1 MSSEW
6 GIVSK
11 YLEFVVNT
19 NLQGLGTPLFT
30 SRRGEGGEVLVRIV
44 PKIHLCNI
52 FKYSC
57 LFIVT

>member
-30 SRRGEGGEVLVRIV
+30 SRRGEGGEVLLRIV
-44 PKIHLCNI
+44 AKPYLYNI
-52 FKYSC
+52 LIYSC
-57 LFIVT
+57 LFLVR